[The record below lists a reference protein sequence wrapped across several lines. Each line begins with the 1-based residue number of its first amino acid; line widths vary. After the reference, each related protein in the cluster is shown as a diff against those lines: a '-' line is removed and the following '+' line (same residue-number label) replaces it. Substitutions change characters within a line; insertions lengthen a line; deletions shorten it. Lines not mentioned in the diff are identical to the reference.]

1 MEGLDYAQQLKELKM
16 YSAQRRHE
24 IYKIIYIY
32 KIKENLVPNISN
44 THGLQ
49 FFSSR
54 RHGCICRMPTYPLYH
69 NKAVI
74 ARNNSFALTSS
85 SLWNSL
91 PQHIRDI
98 SGLSVDA
105 FKRRLD
111 KVLKCYPDEPRCSAT
126 GLYTDIHG
134 RASNSLYDI
143 SRNREVRER
152 VATKPEDVQ
161 EGGRPRWPESN

>member
-1 MEGLDYAQQLKELKM
+1 MK
-16 YSAQRRHE
+16 
-24 IYKIIYIY
+24 
-32 KIKENLVPNISN
+32 NNI
-44 THGLQ
+44 HLQ
-49 FFSSR
+49 NKRKPCPKYLLTLMGSSSSPVGDMIVYV
-54 RHGCICRMPTYPLYH
+54 GCHT
-69 NKAVI
+69 KAVI
-74 ARNNSFALTSS
+74 ARNNSFALTAS

-143 SRNREVRER
+143 SRNREVKER

-161 EGGRPRWPESN
+161 EGGLPRWPGSN

>member
-1 MEGLDYAQQLKELKM
+1 MPQ
-16 YSAQRRHE
+16 
-24 IYKIIYIY
+24 
-32 KIKENLVPNISN
+32 ISV

-49 FFSSR
+49 FVSSR
-54 RHGCICRMPTYPLYH
+54 THGSICRMPSYTQYR
-69 NKAVI
+69 KEVI
-74 ARNNSFALTSS
+74 ARNNSFALTAS

-143 SRNREVRER
+143 SRNREVKER
-152 VATKPEDVQ
+152 VATKPKDVQ
-161 EGGRPRWPESN
+161 EGGLLRWPGSN